1 MRRVWRIAWFRFRA
15 TFGRRWGGYLALV
28 LLIGLIGGLALGVLA
43 GARRTQSAY
52 PAFLRS
58 TNPSDLSIVG
68 APPSAT
74 GTLRASIARLP
85 GVKHVESYAVP
96 VAGPIAADGAPTAAA
111 LNEVPL
117 ASIDGLGF
125 DQDRLTAV
133 QGRVADPARAD
144 EVDVTAAAA
153 RALRVH
159 PGDKLEIGVFA
170 AAQTQSPAFGTAKVQ
185 PRKKINVTVVGVVEF
200 SNNIVQDDVDAN
212 GEGGGN
218 IIFTPAF
225 VRPITQCC
233 NTDLF
238 TGFQLDGGSRAVS
251 AVEGEIERAM
261 PKGSAY
267 YVHVTSVYE
276 AQAERAIKPEAI
288 ALGVFGGIAALA
300 ALLIAAQVIA
310 RELRLDTEDLET
322 LRAIGASPA
331 MTTSDGL
338 IGAIGAVVAGSLL
351 AAAIAVGLSPLAPI
365 GPARAVYPS
374 RGIAFD
380 WTVIGAGFAGLIVIL
395 SALAILFAWRR
406 APDRARRRARA
417 ASRGSR
423 VARAA
428 ATAGAPPATVAGM
441 RFALESGGGRNAAPV
456 RSAMLGAMLAI
467 VVVTGTVTF
476 GTSLHTLVSHP
487 ALYGWNWND
496 EILTKGGG
504 GDIPLPTAQA
514 LLDHNHDVA
523 AWSGVYFDS
532 LRIDGQTVPIMG
544 AQPGATVQPPILS
557 GHGLEAIDQ
566 IVLGGTSL
574 DQLHKRVGNTVEA
587 SYGGGPP
594 TVLHIVGTATMP
606 AVGPAGQLHLSMGTG
621 ALVAYQQL
629 PYQVRN
635 SGEDHAPDHAFAPNA
650 IFVRLRKGA
659 DPAAALATL
668 RRMVAAKS
676 SEVSV
681 LAVQR
686 PAEIVNYRSMGST
699 PAILGAALAA
709 GAVTA
714 LVLTLV
720 ASVRRRRRDLALLKA
735 LGFTRRQLAATVA
748 WQSTIAVVIGVAV
761 GIPVGIVAGRGLWD
775 LFAHELHVVAQ
786 PSVPALTITLIALGA
801 LVLANLVAALP
812 GLQAA
817 RTPSALLLHEE

>member
-1 MRRVWRIAWFRFRA
+1 MWRVVLYRFRA
-15 TFGRRWGGYLALV
+15 TFARRWGGLLAIV
-28 LLIGLIGGLALGVLA
+28 VLIGLVGGLALGVLA

-52 PAFLRS
+52 PAFLKS

-68 APPSAT
+68 APPSST
-74 GTLRASIARLP
+74 GTLLGSIARLP

-96 VAGPIAADGAPTAAA
+96 VAGPIAADGAPTPAA
-111 LNEVPL
+111 LNEIPL

-133 QGRVADPARAD
+133 QGRVANPARAD
-144 EVDVTAAAA
+144 EVDVTLPAA

-159 PGDKLEIGVFA
+159 PGDTLAIGVFT
-170 AAQTQSPAFGTAKVQ
+170 AAQTQLPAFGTARVQ
-185 PRKKINVTVVGVVEF
+185 PREKIKVTVVGVVEF

-212 GEGGGN
+212 GEGGGS

-225 VRPITQCC
+225 TRPITRCC

-238 TGFQLDGGSRAVS
+238 SGFQVNGGSRAVS

-261 PKGSAY
+261 PKNSAY
-267 YVHVTSVYE
+267 YVHVTSVFE

-310 RELRLDTEDLET
+310 RQLRLDDEDLET
-322 LRAIGASPA
+322 LRAIGASPS
-331 MTTSDGL
+331 MTVCEGL
-338 IGAIGAVVAGSLL
+338 IGPIGAVVAGSLL
-351 AAAIAVGLSPLAPI
+351 AASVAVGLSPLAPI

-374 RGIAFD
+374 RGVAFD
-380 WTVIGAGFAGLIVIL
+380 WTVIGSGFAGLIVIL
-395 SALAILFAWRR
+395 SAVAILFAWRR
-406 APDRARRRARA
+406 TPDRARRHARTGI
-417 ASRGSR
+417 RGSK
-423 VARAA
+423 VARGAA
-428 ATAGAPPATVAGM
+428 AAGAPPATVVGI
-441 RFALESGGGRNAAPV
+441 RFAFESGRGRNAAPV
-456 RSAMLGAMLAI
+456 RSAMLGAVLAI
-467 VVVTGTVTF
+467 AAVAGTLTF

-514 LLDHNHDVA
+514 LLDHDHDVS

-544 AQPGATVQPPILS
+544 TQPGATVQPPILS
-557 GHGLEAIDQ
+557 GHGLEATDQ

-574 DQLHKRVGNTVEA
+574 AQLHKRVGDTVEA
-587 SYGGGPP
+587 SYGDAPP
-594 TVLHIVGTATMP
+594 TVLHVVGTATMP
-606 AVGPAGQLHLSMGTG
+606 AVGPAEQLHLSMGTG

-635 SGEDHAPDHAFAPNA
+635 SGETHAPDHAFAPNA

-659 DPAAALATL
+659 NPALALATL
-668 RRMVAAKS
+668 RRMVAAKT

-681 LAVQR
+681 QSVQR

-699 PAILGAALAA
+699 PSILGAALAA
-709 GAVTA
+709 AAFSA
-714 LVLTLV
+714 LMLTLM
-720 ASVRRRRRDLALLKA
+720 ASVRRRRHDLALLKT
-735 LGFTRRQLAATVA
+735 LGFTRGQLAAVVA
-748 WQSTIAVVIGVAV
+748 WQSTIAVGVGVVV
-761 GIPVGIVAGRGLWD
+761 GVPIGIVAGRELWN
-775 LFAHELHVVAQ
+775 LFAHELHVVAE
-786 PSVPALTITLIALGA
+786 PSVPALTLALIAVGA
-801 LVLANLVAALP
+801 IALANLIAAVP

-817 RTPSALLLHEE
+817 RTPSALVLHEA